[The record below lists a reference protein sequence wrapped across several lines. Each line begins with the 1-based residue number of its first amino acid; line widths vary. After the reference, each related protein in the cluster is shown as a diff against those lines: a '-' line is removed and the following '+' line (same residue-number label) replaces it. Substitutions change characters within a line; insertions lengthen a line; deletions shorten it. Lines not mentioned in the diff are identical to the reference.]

1 VQPGVAWYGSPSNA
15 KIDNHSIDTDPDIY
29 GSKRAGKQGDL
40 PKDPKYYIHTSD
52 IVDIVSY
59 KISSSNADRPN

>member
-1 VQPGVAWYGSPSNA
+1 VN
-15 KIDNHSIDTDPDIY
+15 IDNRVTKADSDIY

-59 KISSSNADRPN
+59 KTPNIARGLP